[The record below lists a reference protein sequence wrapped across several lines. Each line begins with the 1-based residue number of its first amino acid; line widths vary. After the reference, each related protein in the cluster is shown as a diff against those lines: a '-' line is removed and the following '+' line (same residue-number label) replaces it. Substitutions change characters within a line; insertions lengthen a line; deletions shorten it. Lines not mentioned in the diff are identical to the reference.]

1 MAERSHRWQ
10 VPCVRVLLALA
21 LAVLA
26 ALGPGSISLAQAE
39 QDAARRALS
48 IERGTMSPFCP
59 GMTLDSCPSP
69 AAGEWRR
76 DIRQWVGEGLDDG
89 EIRQRLEQ
97 RAPGFDLSGR
107 PSGDE
112 SWVLPVAAVALAT
125 LLLVVVT
132 LRLRRRAGEPAPV
145 EPSASDDPADG
156 MDARLE
162 QELAKLHDA

>member
-1 MAERSHRWQ
+1 M
-10 VPCVRVLLALA
+10 RVLLALA

-26 ALGPGSISLAQAE
+26 ALGPTSISLAQTE

-59 GMTLDSCPSP
+59 GMTLDSCTSP
-69 AAGEWRR
+69 AASEWRR
-76 DIRQWVGEGLDDG
+76 DIRQWVGEGLEDR

-97 RAPGFDLSGR
+97 RVPGFDLSGR

-112 SWVLPVAAVALAT
+112 SWVLPVGATALAT

-132 LRLRRRAGEPAPV
+132 LRLRRRGEPAAD
-145 EPSASDDPADG
+145 EPSGSDDRTDG

-162 QELAKLHDA
+162 QELAKLHDV